1 MASRSDSRL
10 YAAPSMGSSQ
20 LPSQSE
26 FVVNVSEGD
35 LEEALAAGSSEAAT
49 GPRLDEHTFLV
60 ELPSPDDPRSAWQ
73 RLVDQ
78 FGSAS
83 WVSPVVVDDG
93 SVPHY
98 PTGDV
103 TVRFRAPVSDSEL
116 EAFAASNGLELNA
129 RNEFVAEQA
138 SFRPQ
143 DRRGTYLPDL
153 VEHLER
159 DDAVGAV
166 WLNTKS
172 AYKRA

>member
-1 MASRSDSRL
+1 MA
-10 YAAPSMGSSQ
+10 SSQ
-20 LPSQSE
+20 LPSPSE
-26 FVVNVSEGD
+26 FVVNVPEGGIED
-35 LEEALAAGSSEAAT
+35 ALAAGSGEVKP
-49 GPRLDEHTFLV
+49 GPMLDDHTFLV
-60 ELPSPDDPRSAWQ
+60 ELPSPEDPRTAWR

-78 FGSAS
+78 FGSAT

-103 TVRFRAPVSDSEL
+103 TVRFRTPPSNADL

-138 SFRPQ
+138 SFRPR

-153 VEHLER
+153 VKQLER
-159 DDAVGAV
+159 DDAVGTV

-172 AYKRA
+172 VYKRA